1 MEAILIK
8 FIVAGSRNFTEY
20 SQLCEFINLCPWKD
34 KITTIISG
42 GARGVDYLG
51 EIYAKDNN
59 LLIERYLADWSKGRG
74 AGYARNIVMADKADG
89 LIAVHING
97 SRGTQH
103 MIDIATERGLK
114 LWVLKL

>member
-1 MEAILIK
+1 MHVII
-8 FIVAGSRNFTEY
+8 AGSRDFTDY
-20 SQLCEFINLCPWKD
+20 SRLCEFINLCPWQS

-42 GARGVDYLG
+42 GARGTDYLG

-59 LLIERYLADWSKGRG
+59 LLIERYLPDWTKGKG

-89 LIAVHING
+89 LIAVHINN
-97 SRGTQH
+97 SKGTQH
-103 MIDIATERGLK
+103 MINIGTERGLK